1 MASRTQ
7 ILADSRLCQLLTLT
21 GFLGFQLMDAV
32 TTHVGL
38 ISDHAELNRIM
49 APIIAGDG
57 ELVAYAVKGTAVAV
71 LLALL
76 MLGSRRV
83 PQIWHVYQV
92 AAILTA
98 MAVVANLL
106 QLI

>member
-7 ILADSRLCQLLTLT
+7 PLGDSRLSQLLTLA
-21 GFLGFQLMDAV
+21 GFVGFQLMDAI

-38 ISDHAELNRIM
+38 ATDHPELNRMM

-57 ELVAYAVKGTAVAV
+57 ELVAYAIKGTAVAV

-76 MLGSRRV
+76 MLGYRRI
-83 PQIWHVYQV
+83 PRIWHVYQV

-106 QLI
+106 QLL